1 MHLNETTIALIIN
14 ATNKI
19 TFNKLKQRSAQI
31 NALSMP
37 NEERIFFICLYSTIF
52 ILGVTGNTAVC
63 WVIGKF

>member
-1 MHLNETTIALIIN
+1 MHLNETAIALIIN

-19 TFNKLKQRSAQI
+19 TFNKPQRQNAQI
-31 NALSMP
+31 NAPSVP

-52 ILGVTGNTAVC
+52 IVGVTGNTAVC